1 VTEHESAAA
10 QLPLDHASEV
20 LEWPVSEIAALIE
33 ALLLVA
39 PEAPRID
46 DLAGAIGIP
55 RAKLEAGLLHLDE
68 AAERG
73 WIVQRHGE
81 LLYLASAPRFSA
93 QVRSFLGADR
103 EGKLSPAALET
114 LAIIAYHQPITRG
127 EIEAIRG
134 VDSSGVI
141 ATLHSRELVE
151 PVARLAAV
159 GNPFQYGT
167 TVGFLK
173 LFGLSSLADLPPI
186 GQVEGEDGAALL
198 TAAIES
204 ARASED
210 VQESPTDE
218 NADDA
223 STVDNQ
229 EETGDA

>member
-1 VTEHESAAA
+1 MTEQTAPDST
-10 QLPLDHASEV
+10 QLPLGQTSEI
-20 LEWPVSEIAALIE
+20 LGWPDSEIAALIE

-46 DLAGAIGIP
+46 DLASSLGIP
-55 RAKLEAGLLHLDE
+55 AGRVE
-68 AAERG
+68 AALAELKAAAPERG
-73 WIVQRHGE
+73 WIVQRHGRQ
-81 LLYLASAPRFSA
+81 LYLASAPRFAPQVSA
-93 QVRSFLGADR
+93 YLGLDR
-103 EGKLSPAALET
+103 EGKLSGAALET
-114 LAIIAYHQPITRG
+114 LAIIAYQQPVTRS

-186 GQVEGEDGAALL
+186 GQVEGEDGASLL
-198 TAAIES
+198 TAAIE
-204 ARASED
+204 ASREGGND
-210 VQESPTDE
+210 DDDANPESPEE
-218 NADDA
+218 NPP
-223 STVDNQ
+223 T
-229 EETGDA
+229 